1 MSKER
6 CHENAFC
13 EVCRFGDF
21 SGKCF
26 AVESQREIVAHYGG
40 YEQFEL
46 MSFCLD
52 KDQRI
57 AELEE
62 QLKNAIVPKFKIGQE
77 VWYIE
82 DNQVN
87 SATIDDMW
95 IEFNGGI
102 EHYFNLDLSD
112 GFGLISKAN
121 DEKWEPHFGIGTYY
135 VFGSEQEAE
144 AKLKELGE
152 RK

>member
-1 MSKER
+1 MSKR
-6 CHENAFC
+6 YTFTRPYKDAY
-13 EVCRFGDF
+13 
-21 SGKCF
+21 
-26 AVESQREIVAHYGG
+26 EIVDRDIAKALNP
-40 YEQFEL
+40 EDVADLLNQQQE
-46 MSFCLD
+46 
-52 KDQRI
+52 RI

-62 QLKNAIVPKFKIGQE
+62 QLKNAIIPKFKIGQE

-112 GFGLISKAN
+112 GLGLVSKTN

-135 VFGSEQEAE
+135 VFVTEEEAQARLQE
-144 AKLKELGE
+144 LKGE
-152 RK
+152 SK

>member
-1 MSKER
+1 MSKYEIDVW
-6 CHENAFC
+6 EYADTFKNLDTNETFYGEQVC
-13 EVCRFGDF
+13 ELL
-21 SGKCF
+21 
-26 AVESQREIVAHYGG
+26 
-40 YEQFEL
+40 EQ
-46 MSFCLD
+46 

-102 EHYFNLDLSD
+102 EYYFNLDLSD
-112 GFGLISKAN
+112 GFGLISKTN

-135 VFGSEQEAE
+135 VFATLEEAQ
-144 AKLKELGE
+144 AKLEELKGE
-152 RK
+152 